1 MKKILGMGN
10 ALLDILVTLPGD
22 SVLTELGLAK
32 GSMQLVDLAF
42 SERVLKTVENL
53 DFSLVSGGS
62 ASNTIHGLAKLG
74 VETAFIGKVSED
86 EFGDIFMKDMLNS
99 GIRPLLF
106 KDEPQTG
113 RAIALISPDSERT
126 FATYLGSAVKLSPDE
141 LTPELFEGY
150 DHFHVEGYLVQDHD
164 LIEKSLV
171 LAKEAGLTTSL
182 DLASFNVVVENLGFL
197 QSIVE
202 RYVDIVFANEE
213 EARSFT
219 GVNNAAE
226 SARNIAEM
234 CSVAVVKTGPKGSI
248 VASGRELLNI
258 PPVEAKRVDTTGAGD
273 LYASG
278 FLYGFANGLSLEKS
292 AEAGTILAACIIE
305 KIGAKIPD
313 ECWPEMISKIRTI

>member
-10 ALLDILVTLPGD
+10 ALLDILVALPGD

-74 VETAFIGKVSED
+74 VETSFIGKVSND
-86 EFGDIFMKDMLNS
+86 EFGSIFEKDMETS
-99 GIRPLLF
+99 SIRPILF
-106 KDEPQTG
+106 RDEPQTG
-113 RAIALISPDSERT
+113 RAIALITPDSERT
-126 FATYLGSAVKLSPDE
+126 FATYLGSAVKLAADE
-141 LTPELFEGY
+141 LTLDLFKGY
-150 DHFHVEGYLVQDHD
+150 DLFHVEGYLVQDHD
-164 LIEKSLV
+164 LIERSLV

-197 QSIVE
+197 QSIVS

-219 GVNNAAE
+219 GLPAEE
-226 SARNIAEM
+226 SALKIAEM
-234 CSVAVVKTGPKGSI
+234 CKIAVVKTGPKGSL
-248 VASGRELLNI
+248 VACGKDLLTI
-258 PPVEAKRVDTTGAGD
+258 PPVDAKRVDTTGAGD

-278 FLYGFANGLSLEKS
+278 FLYGYVNGLPLEKS
-292 AEAGTILAACIIE
+292 AMAGTILAACVIE

-313 ECWPEMISKIRTI
+313 ECWPEMVKKIKAL

>member
-22 SVLTELGLAK
+22 SVLTELGLVK

-74 VETAFIGKVSED
+74 IETSFIGKVSND
-86 EFGDIFMKDMLNS
+86 EFGSIFEKDMAAS
-99 GIRPLLF
+99 SIRPILF
-106 KDEPQTG
+106 RDEPQTG

-126 FATYLGSAVKLSPDE
+126 FATYLGSAVRLSADE
-141 LTPELFEGY
+141 LSIDLFKGH
-150 DHFHVEGYLVQDHD
+150 DLFHVEGYLVQDHD
-164 LIEKSLV
+164 LIERSLV

-197 QSIVE
+197 QSIVS

-219 GVNNAAE
+219 GLPAEE
-226 SARNIAEM
+226 SALKIAEM
-234 CSVAVVKTGPKGSI
+234 CKIAVVKTGPRGSV
-248 VASGRELLNI
+248 VATEGKLFTI
-258 PPVEAKRVDTTGAGD
+258 PPVDAKRIDTTGAGD

-278 FLYGFANGLSLEKS
+278 FLYGFANGFPIEKS
-292 AEAGTILAACIIE
+292 AMAGTILAACVIE

-313 ECWPEMISKIRTI
+313 ECWPDLIEKIKAL

>member
-10 ALLDILVTLPGD
+10 ALLDILVALPGD
-22 SVLTELGLAK
+22 SVLAELGLAK

-86 EFGDIFMKDMLNS
+86 EFGSIFKKDMLNS
-99 GIRPLLF
+99 GITPLLF

-126 FATYLGSAVKLSPDE
+126 FATYLGSAVKLAADE
-141 LTPELFEGY
+141 LTADLFKGY
-150 DHFHVEGYLVQDHD
+150 DIFHVEGYLVQDHN
-164 LIEKSLV
+164 LIERSLV

-219 GVNNAAE
+219 GLPAEE
-226 SARNIAEM
+226 SALKIAEM
-234 CSVAVVKTGPKGSI
+234 CRIAVVKTGPKGSL
-248 VASGRELLNI
+248 VASDGRLLEI
-258 PPVEAKRVDTTGAGD
+258 PPVDAKRVDTTGAGD

-278 FLYGFANGLSLEKS
+278 FLYGFANGLPLEKS
-292 AEAGTILAACIIE
+292 AMAGTILAACVIE
-305 KIGAKIPD
+305 KIGAKIPA
-313 ECWPEMISKIRTI
+313 ECWPDLIERIKAL

>member
-10 ALLDILVTLPGD
+10 ALLDILVALPGD
-22 SVLTELGLAK
+22 SVLSELGLAK

-74 VETAFIGKVSED
+74 VETSFIGKVSND
-86 EFGDIFMKDMLNS
+86 EFGSIFEKDMLAS
-99 GIRPLLF
+99 SIHPILF
-106 KDEPQTG
+106 RDEPQTG
-113 RAIALISPDSERT
+113 RAIALITPDSERT
-126 FATYLGSAVKLSPDE
+126 FATYLGSAVRLAADE
-141 LTPELFEGY
+141 LSVDLFKGH
-150 DHFHVEGYLVQDHD
+150 DLFHVEGYLVQDHD
-164 LIEKSLV
+164 LIERSLV

-197 QSIVE
+197 QSIVS

-219 GVNNAAE
+219 GLPAEE
-226 SARNIAEM
+226 SALKIAEM
-234 CSVAVVKTGPKGSI
+234 CKIAVVKTGPKGSL
-248 VASGRELLNI
+248 VACGKDLLTI
-258 PPVEAKRVDTTGAGD
+258 PPVDAKRVDTTGAGD

-278 FLYGFANGLSLEKS
+278 FLYGYVNGLSLEKS
-292 AEAGTILAACIIE
+292 AMAGTILAACVIE

-313 ECWPEMISKIRTI
+313 ECWPEMVKKIKAL

>member
-10 ALLDILVTLPGD
+10 ALLDILVALPGD

-53 DFSLVSGGS
+53 DFSLLSGGS
-62 ASNTIHGLAKLG
+62 DSNTIHGLAKLG
-74 VETAFIGKVSED
+74 VETSFIGKVSND
-86 EFGDIFMKDMLNS
+86 EFGSIFEKDMETS
-99 GIRPLLF
+99 SIRPILF
-106 KDEPQTG
+106 RDEPQTG
-113 RAIALISPDSERT
+113 RAIALITPDSERT
-126 FATYLGSAVKLSPDE
+126 FATYLGSAVKLAADE
-141 LTPELFEGY
+141 LTLDLFKGY
-150 DHFHVEGYLVQDHD
+150 DLFHVEGYLVQDHD
-164 LIEKSLV
+164 LIERSLV

-197 QSIVE
+197 QSIVS

-219 GVNNAAE
+219 GLPAEE
-226 SARNIAEM
+226 SALKIAEM
-234 CSVAVVKTGPKGSI
+234 CKIAVVKTGPKGSL
-248 VASGRELLNI
+248 VACGKDLLTI
-258 PPVEAKRVDTTGAGD
+258 PPVDAKRVDTTGAGD

-278 FLYGFANGLSLEKS
+278 FLYGYVNGLPLEKS
-292 AEAGTILAACIIE
+292 AMAGTILAACVIE

-313 ECWPEMISKIRTI
+313 ECWPEMVKKIKAL

>member
-10 ALLDILVTLPGD
+10 ALLDILVALPGD
-22 SVLTELGLAK
+22 SLLTELGLVK

-74 VETAFIGKVSED
+74 VETSFIGKVSND
-86 EFGDIFMKDMLNS
+86 EFGSIFEKDMAASSINP
-99 GIRPLLF
+99 ILF
-106 KDEPQTG
+106 RDEPQTG

-126 FATYLGSAVKLSPDE
+126 FATYLGSAVRLAADE
-141 LTPELFEGY
+141 LTVDLFKGH
-150 DHFHVEGYLVQDHD
+150 DLFHVEGYLVQDHD
-164 LIEKSLV
+164 LIERSLV

-197 QSIVE
+197 ESIVS

-219 GVNNAAE
+219 GLPAEE
-226 SARNIAEM
+226 SALKIAEM
-234 CSVAVVKTGPKGSI
+234 CEIAVVKTGPKGSL
-248 VASGRELLNI
+248 VACGKDLLTI
-258 PPVEAKRVDTTGAGD
+258 PPVDAKRVDTTGAGD

-278 FLYGFANGLSLEKS
+278 FLYGYVNGLSLEKS
-292 AEAGTILAACIIE
+292 AMAGTILAACVIE

-313 ECWPEMISKIRTI
+313 ECWPEMIKKIKAL

>member
-10 ALLDILVTLPGD
+10 ALLDILVALPGD

-74 VETAFIGKVSED
+74 VETSFIGKVSSD
-86 EFGDIFMKDMLNS
+86 EFGSIFEKDMLASSINP
-99 GIRPLLF
+99 ILF
-106 KDEPQTG
+106 RDEPQTG
-113 RAIALISPDSERT
+113 RAIALITPDSERT
-126 FATYLGSAVKLSPDE
+126 FATYLGSAVRLAADE
-141 LTPELFEGY
+141 LSVDLFKGH
-150 DHFHVEGYLVQDHD
+150 DLFHVEGYLVQDHD
-164 LIEKSLV
+164 LIERSLV

-197 QSIVE
+197 QSIVS

-219 GVNNAAE
+219 GLPAEE
-226 SARNIAEM
+226 SALKIAEM
-234 CSVAVVKTGPKGSI
+234 CKIAVVKTGPKGSL
-248 VASGRELLNI
+248 VATGKDLLTI
-258 PPVEAKRVDTTGAGD
+258 PPVDAKRVDTTGAGD

-278 FLYGFANGLSLEKS
+278 FLYGFANGLPLEKS
-292 AEAGTILAACIIE
+292 AMAGTILAACVIE

-313 ECWPEMISKIRTI
+313 ECWPDLIEKIRAL

>member
-10 ALLDILVTLPGD
+10 ALLDILVALPGD
-22 SVLTELGLAK
+22 SVLEELGLAK
-32 GSMQLVDLAF
+32 CSMQLVDLAF

-74 VETAFIGKVSED
+74 IETAFIGKVSED
-86 EFGDIFMKDMLNS
+86 GFGDIFRKDMQNS
-99 GIRPLLF
+99 GITPLLF
-106 KDEPQTG
+106 KDGPQTG

-126 FATYLGSAVKLSPDE
+126 FATYLGSAVKLAAGE
-141 LTPELFEGY
+141 LSVDLFKGY
-150 DHFHVEGYLVQDHD
+150 DIFHVEGYLVQDHD
-164 LIEKSLV
+164 LIERSLV

-219 GVNNAAE
+219 GLPAEE
-226 SARNIAEM
+226 SALKIAEI
-234 CSVAVVKTGPKGSI
+234 CRTAVVKTGPRGSI
-248 VASGRELLNI
+248 VATGKELLHI
-258 PPVEAKRVDTTGAGD
+258 PPVDAKRVDTTGAGD

-278 FLYGFANGLSLEKS
+278 FLYGLANGLPLEKS
-292 AEAGTILAACIIE
+292 AMAGTILAACVIE

-313 ECWPEMISKIRTI
+313 ECWPELIARIKAL

>member
-10 ALLDILVTLPGD
+10 ALLDILVALPGD
-22 SVLTELGLAK
+22 SVLNELGLAK

-74 VETAFIGKVSED
+74 IETAFIGKVSED
-86 EFGDIFMKDMLNS
+86 EFGDIFRKDMQNS
-99 GIRPLLF
+99 GIKPLLF

-126 FATYLGSAVKLSPDE
+126 FATYLGSAVRLTADE
-141 LTPELFEGY
+141 LTVDLFKGY
-150 DHFHVEGYLVQDHD
+150 DIFHVEGYLVQDHD
-164 LIEKSLV
+164 LIERSLV

-219 GVNNAAE
+219 GLPAEE
-226 SARNIAEM
+226 SALKMAET
-234 CSVAVVKTGPKGSI
+234 CRIAVVKTGPKGSL
-248 VASGRELLNI
+248 VASGKELLPV
-258 PPVEAKRVDTTGAGD
+258 PPVDAKRVDTTGAGD

-278 FLYGFANGLSLEKS
+278 FLYGFAKGLSLEKS
-292 AEAGTILAACIIE
+292 AMAGTILAACVIE

-313 ECWPEMISKIRTI
+313 ECWPDLIEKIRAL

>member
-22 SVLTELGLAK
+22 SVLTELGRAQ
-32 GSMQLVDLAF
+32 GSMPLVDLAF

-74 VETAFIGKVSED
+74 AETAFIGKVSED
-86 EFGDIFMKDMLNS
+86 EFGDIFRKDMESS

-126 FATYLGSAVKLSPDE
+126 FATYLGSAVKLAADE
-141 LTPELFEGY
+141 LTVGLFKGY
-150 DHFHVEGYLVQDHD
+150 DLFHVEGYLVQDHD
-164 LIEKSLV
+164 LIERSLV

-182 DLASFNVVVENLGFL
+182 DLASVNVVVENLGFL

-219 GVNNAAE
+219 GLSAEE
-226 SARNIAEM
+226 SALKIAET
-234 CSVAVVKTGPKGSI
+234 CRIAVVKTGPKGSL
-248 VASGRELLNI
+248 VATGGKLLTI
-258 PPVEAKRVDTTGAGD
+258 PPVDAKRVDTTGAGD

-278 FLYGFANGLSLEKS
+278 FLYGFVHGLPLEKS
-292 AEAGTILAACIIE
+292 AMAGTILAACVIE

-313 ECWPEMISKIRTI
+313 ECWPDLIEKIKAL

>member
-10 ALLDILVTLPGD
+10 ALLDILVALPGD
-22 SVLTELGLAK
+22 SVLSELGLAK

-53 DFSLVSGGS
+53 EFSLVSGGS

-74 VETAFIGKVSED
+74 VETSFIGKVSND
-86 EFGDIFMKDMLNS
+86 EFGSIFEKDMLAS
-99 GIRPLLF
+99 SIHPILF
-106 KDEPQTG
+106 RDEPQTG
-113 RAIALISPDSERT
+113 RAIALITPDSERT
-126 FATYLGSAVKLSPDE
+126 FATYLGSAVRLAADE
-141 LTPELFEGY
+141 LSVDLFKGH
-150 DHFHVEGYLVQDHD
+150 DLFHVEGYLVQDHD
-164 LIEKSLV
+164 LIERSLV

-197 QSIVE
+197 QSIVS

-219 GVNNAAE
+219 GLPAEE
-226 SARNIAEM
+226 SALKIAEM
-234 CSVAVVKTGPKGSI
+234 CKIAVVKTGPKGSL
-248 VASGRELLNI
+248 VACGKDLLTI
-258 PPVEAKRVDTTGAGD
+258 PPVDAKRVDTTGAGD

-278 FLYGFANGLSLEKS
+278 FLYGYVNGLSLEKS
-292 AEAGTILAACIIE
+292 AMAGTILAACVIE

-313 ECWPEMISKIRTI
+313 ECWPEMVKKIKAL

>member
-10 ALLDILVTLPGD
+10 ALLDILVALPGD
-22 SVLTELGLAK
+22 SVLSELGLAK

-74 VETAFIGKVSED
+74 VETSFIGKVSND
-86 EFGDIFMKDMLNS
+86 EFGSIFEKDMLAS
-99 GIRPLLF
+99 SIHPILF
-106 KDEPQTG
+106 RDEPQTG
-113 RAIALISPDSERT
+113 RAIALITPDSERT
-126 FATYLGSAVKLSPDE
+126 FATYLGSAVRLAADE
-141 LTPELFEGY
+141 LSVDLFKGH
-150 DHFHVEGYLVQDHD
+150 DLFHVEGYLVQDHD
-164 LIEKSLV
+164 LIERSLV

-197 QSIVE
+197 QSIVS

-219 GVNNAAE
+219 GLPAEE
-226 SARNIAEM
+226 SALKIAEM
-234 CSVAVVKTGPKGSI
+234 CKIAVVKTGPKGSL
-248 VASGRELLNI
+248 VACGKDLLTI
-258 PPVEAKRVDTTGAGD
+258 PPVDAKRVDTTGAGD

-278 FLYGFANGLSLEKS
+278 FLYGYVNGLSLEKS
-292 AEAGTILAACIIE
+292 AMAGTILAACVIE

-313 ECWPEMISKIRTI
+313 ECWPEMVKKIKVL

>member
-10 ALLDILVTLPGD
+10 ALLDILVALPGD

-74 VETAFIGKVSED
+74 VETSFIGKVSSD
-86 EFGDIFMKDMLNS
+86 EFGSIFEKDMLASSINP
-99 GIRPLLF
+99 ILF
-106 KDEPQTG
+106 RDEPQTG
-113 RAIALISPDSERT
+113 RAIALITPDSERT
-126 FATYLGSAVKLSPDE
+126 FATYLGSAVRLAADE
-141 LTPELFEGY
+141 LTVDLFKGH
-150 DHFHVEGYLVQDHD
+150 DLFHVEGYLVQDHD
-164 LIEKSLV
+164 LIERSLV

-197 QSIVE
+197 QSIVS

-219 GVNNAAE
+219 GLPAEE
-226 SARNIAEM
+226 SALKIAEM
-234 CSVAVVKTGPKGSI
+234 CKIAVVKTGPKGSL
-248 VASGRELLNI
+248 VATGKDLLTI
-258 PPVEAKRVDTTGAGD
+258 PPVDAKRVDTTGAGD

-278 FLYGFANGLSLEKS
+278 FLYGYINGLSLEKS
-292 AEAGTILAACIIE
+292 AMAGTILAACVIE

-313 ECWPEMISKIRTI
+313 ECWPAVIEKIKAL

>member
-22 SVLTELGLAK
+22 SVLAELGLAK

-86 EFGDIFMKDMLNS
+86 EFGDIFRKDMMNS
-99 GIRPLLF
+99 GISPVLF

-126 FATYLGSAVKLSPDE
+126 FATYLGSAVKLSADE
-141 LTPELFEGY
+141 LTVDLFKGY
-150 DHFHVEGYLVQDHD
+150 DIFHVEGYLVQDHN
-164 LIEKSLV
+164 LIERALV

-219 GVNNAAE
+219 GLDARE
-226 SARNIAEM
+226 SALKIAET
-234 CSVAVVKTGPKGSI
+234 CRIAVVKTGPKGSLI
-248 VASGRELLNI
+248 ASDREIYEI
-258 PPVEAKRVDTTGAGD
+258 PPVDAKRVDTTGAGD

-278 FLYGFANGLSLEKS
+278 FLYGFANGLSLEQS
-292 AEAGTILAACIIE
+292 AMAGTILAACVIE

-313 ECWPEMISKIRTI
+313 ECWPDLIERIKSL

>member
-10 ALLDILVTLPGD
+10 ALLDILVALPGD
-22 SVLTELGLAK
+22 SVLAELGLAK

-74 VETAFIGKVSED
+74 VETSFIGKVSND
-86 EFGDIFMKDMLNS
+86 EFGSIFEKDMTAS
-99 GIRPLLF
+99 SIHPILF
-106 KDEPQTG
+106 RDEPQTG
-113 RAIALISPDSERT
+113 RAIALITPDSERT
-126 FATYLGSAVKLSPDE
+126 FATYLGSAVRLAADE
-141 LTPELFEGY
+141 LSVGLFKGH
-150 DHFHVEGYLVQDHD
+150 DLFHVEGYLVQDHD
-164 LIEKSLV
+164 LIERSLV

-197 QSIVE
+197 QSIVS

-219 GVNNAAE
+219 GLPAEE
-226 SARNIAEM
+226 SALKIAEM
-234 CSVAVVKTGPKGSI
+234 CKIAVVKTGPKGSL
-248 VASGRELLNI
+248 VACGRDLLTI

-278 FLYGFANGLSLEKS
+278 FLYGYVNGLSLEKS
-292 AEAGTILAACIIE
+292 AMAGTILAACVIE

-313 ECWPEMISKIRTI
+313 ECWPAVIEKIKAL

>member
-74 VETAFIGKVSED
+74 TETAFIGKVSED
-86 EFGDIFMKDMLNS
+86 EFGDIFRKDMESS

-126 FATYLGSAVKLSPDE
+126 FATYLGSAVKLAADE
-141 LTPELFEGY
+141 LTVGLFKGY
-150 DHFHVEGYLVQDHD
+150 DLFHVEGYLVQDHD
-164 LIEKSLV
+164 LIERSLV

-219 GVNNAAE
+219 GLSAE
-226 SARNIAEM
+226 KSALKIAEM
-234 CSVAVVKTGPKGSI
+234 CKIAVVKTGPKGSL
-248 VASGRELLNI
+248 VATGGELLTI
-258 PPVEAKRVDTTGAGD
+258 PPVDAKRVDTTGAGD

-278 FLYGFANGLSLEKS
+278 FLYGFVNGLPLEKS
-292 AEAGTILAACIIE
+292 AMAGTILAACVIE

-313 ECWPEMISKIRTI
+313 ECWPGLIEKIKAL

>member
-1 MKKILGMGN
+1 MGN

-22 SVLTELGLAK
+22 SVLSELGLAK

-74 VETAFIGKVSED
+74 IETAFIGKVSED
-86 EFGDIFMKDMLNS
+86 EFGDIFRKDMSNS
-99 GIRPLLF
+99 GITPLLF

-126 FATYLGSAVKLSPDE
+126 FATYLGSAVKLSADE
-141 LTPELFEGY
+141 LTVDLFKGY
-150 DHFHVEGYLVQDHD
+150 DIFHVEGYLVQDHN
-164 LIEKSLV
+164 LIERALV

-219 GVNNAAE
+219 GLNARE
-226 SARNIAEM
+226 SALKIAEM
-234 CSVAVVKTGPKGSI
+234 CRIAVVKTGPKGSI
-248 VASGRELLNI
+248 IATGKDTYEI
-258 PPVEAKRVDTTGAGD
+258 PPVDAKRVDTTGAGD

-278 FLYGFANGLSLEKS
+278 FLYGFANGLTLEQS
-292 AEAGTILAACIIE
+292 AMAGTILAACVIE

-313 ECWPEMISKIRTI
+313 ECWPDLIERIKAL

>member
-10 ALLDILVTLPGD
+10 ALLDILVALPGD

-86 EFGDIFMKDMLNS
+86 EFGDIFRKDMQNS
-99 GIRPLLF
+99 GITPLLF

-126 FATYLGSAVKLSPDE
+126 FATYLGSAVKLAAEE
-141 LTPELFEGY
+141 LTVDLFKGY
-150 DHFHVEGYLVQDHD
+150 DIFHVEGYLVQDHN
-164 LIEKSLV
+164 LIERALV

-182 DLASFNVVVENLGFL
+182 DLASFNVVAENLGFL

-219 GVNNAAE
+219 GLSAE
-226 SARNIAEM
+226 EGALKIAEM
-234 CSVAVVKTGPKGSI
+234 CRIAVVKTGPKGSLV
-248 VASGRELLNI
+248 VAGKELMNI
-258 PPVEAKRVDTTGAGD
+258 PPVDAKRVDTTGAGD

-278 FLYGFANGLSLEKS
+278 FLYGFANGLPLEKS
-292 AEAGTILAACIIE
+292 AMAGTILAACVIE

-313 ECWPEMISKIRTI
+313 ECWPDLIEKIKAL

>member
-10 ALLDILVTLPGD
+10 ALLDILVALPGD

-74 VETAFIGKVSED
+74 VETSFIGKVSND
-86 EFGDIFMKDMLNS
+86 EFGSIFEKDMIASSINP
-99 GIRPLLF
+99 ILF
-106 KDEPQTG
+106 RDEPQTG

-126 FATYLGSAVKLSPDE
+126 FATYLGSAVRLSADE
-141 LTPELFEGY
+141 LTVDLFKGH
-150 DHFHVEGYLVQDHD
+150 DLFHVEGYLVQDHN
-164 LIEKSLV
+164 LIERALV

-197 QSIVE
+197 QSIVS

-219 GVNNAAE
+219 GLPAEE
-226 SARNIAEM
+226 SALKIAEM
-234 CSVAVVKTGPKGSI
+234 CKIAVVKTGPKGSL
-248 VASGRELLNI
+248 VACGKDLLTI
-258 PPVEAKRVDTTGAGD
+258 PPVDAKRIDTTGAGD

-278 FLYGFANGLSLEKS
+278 FLYGYVNGLSLEKS
-292 AEAGTILAACIIE
+292 AMAGTILAACVIE

-313 ECWPEMISKIRTI
+313 ECWPTMVEKIRAL

>member
-22 SVLTELGLAK
+22 SVLTELGRAQ
-32 GSMQLVDLAF
+32 GSMPLVDLAF

-74 VETAFIGKVSED
+74 TETAFIGKVSED
-86 EFGDIFMKDMLNS
+86 EFGDIFRKDMESS

-126 FATYLGSAVKLSPDE
+126 FATYLGSAVKLAADE
-141 LTPELFEGY
+141 LTAGLFKGY
-150 DHFHVEGYLVQDHD
+150 DLFHVEGYLVQDHD
-164 LIEKSLV
+164 LIERSLV

-219 GVNNAAE
+219 GLSAEE
-226 SARNIAEM
+226 SALKIAET
-234 CSVAVVKTGPKGSI
+234 CRIAVVKTGPKGSL
-248 VASGRELLNI
+248 VATGGKLLTI
-258 PPVEAKRVDTTGAGD
+258 PPVDAKRVDTTGAGD

-278 FLYGFANGLSLEKS
+278 FLYGFVHGLPLEKS
-292 AEAGTILAACIIE
+292 AMAGTILAACVIE

-313 ECWPEMISKIRTI
+313 ECWPDLIEKIKAL

>member
-22 SVLTELGLAK
+22 SVLTELGLAN

-74 VETAFIGKVSED
+74 IETAFIGKVSED
-86 EFGDIFMKDMLNS
+86 EFGEIFRKDMLNS
-99 GIRPLLF
+99 GITPLLF

-126 FATYLGSAVKLSPDE
+126 FATYLGSAVKLSADE
-141 LTPELFEGY
+141 LTVDLFKGY
-150 DHFHVEGYLVQDHD
+150 DIFHVEGYLVQDHN
-164 LIEKSLV
+164 LIERALV

-219 GVNNAAE
+219 GLDARE
-226 SARNIAEM
+226 SALKIAET
-234 CSVAVVKTGPKGSI
+234 CRIAVVKTGPKGSLI
-248 VASGRELLNI
+248 ATGREIYEI
-258 PPVEAKRVDTTGAGD
+258 PPVPAKRVDTTGAGD

-278 FLYGFANGLSLEKS
+278 FLYGFANGLTLEQS
-292 AEAGTILAACIIE
+292 AMAGTILAACVIE

-313 ECWPEMISKIRTI
+313 ECWPDLIERIKSL

>member
-10 ALLDILVTLPGD
+10 ALLDILVALPGD
-22 SVLTELGLAK
+22 SVLNELGLAK

-86 EFGDIFMKDMLNS
+86 EFGDIFRKDMLNS
-99 GIRPLLF
+99 GIRPVLF

-126 FATYLGSAVKLSPDE
+126 FATYLGSAVKLAADE
-141 LTPELFEGY
+141 LTVDLFKGY
-150 DHFHVEGYLVQDHD
+150 DIFHVEGYLVQDHN
-164 LIEKSLV
+164 LIERSLV

-219 GVNNAAE
+219 GLPAEE
-226 SARNIAEM
+226 SALKIAEM
-234 CSVAVVKTGPKGSI
+234 CRIAVVKTGPKGSL
-248 VASGRELLNI
+248 VACGKELLNI
-258 PPVEAKRVDTTGAGD
+258 PPVDAKRVDTTGAGD

-278 FLYGFANGLSLEKS
+278 FLYGFANGLPLEKS
-292 AEAGTILAACIIE
+292 AMAGTILAACVIE

-313 ECWPEMISKIRTI
+313 ECWPDLIEKIKAL

>member
-10 ALLDILVTLPGD
+10 ALLDILVALPGD
-22 SVLTELGLAK
+22 SLLMELGLVK

-74 VETAFIGKVSED
+74 VETSFIGKVSND
-86 EFGDIFMKDMLNS
+86 EFGSIFEKDMAASSINP
-99 GIRPLLF
+99 ILF
-106 KDEPQTG
+106 RDEPQTG

-126 FATYLGSAVKLSPDE
+126 FATYLGSAVRLAADE
-141 LTPELFEGY
+141 LTVDLFKGH
-150 DHFHVEGYLVQDHD
+150 DLFHVEGYLVQDHD
-164 LIEKSLV
+164 LIERSLV

-197 QSIVE
+197 ESIVS

-219 GVNNAAE
+219 GLPAEE
-226 SARNIAEM
+226 SALKIAEM
-234 CSVAVVKTGPKGSI
+234 CEIAVVKTGPKGSL
-248 VASGRELLNI
+248 VACGKDLLTI
-258 PPVEAKRVDTTGAGD
+258 PPVDAKRVDTTGAGD

-278 FLYGFANGLSLEKS
+278 FLYGYVNGLSLEKS
-292 AEAGTILAACIIE
+292 AMAGTILAACVIE

-313 ECWPEMISKIRTI
+313 ECWPEMIKKIKAL

>member
-22 SVLTELGLAK
+22 SVLSELGLAK

-86 EFGDIFMKDMLNS
+86 EFGDIFKKDMLNS
-99 GIRPLLF
+99 GIKPLLF

-126 FATYLGSAVKLSPDE
+126 FATYLGSAVKLAADE
-141 LTPELFEGY
+141 LTVDLFKGY
-150 DHFHVEGYLVQDHD
+150 DIFHVEGYLVQDHD
-164 LIEKSLV
+164 LIERALV

-219 GVNNAAE
+219 GLDARA
-226 SARNIAEM
+226 SALKIAET
-234 CSVAVVKTGPKGSI
+234 CQIAVVKTGPKGSI
-248 VASGRELLNI
+248 ITTGKEIYDI
-258 PPVEAKRVDTTGAGD
+258 PPVPAKRVDTTGAGD

-278 FLYGFANGLSLEKS
+278 FLYGFANGLTLEQS
-292 AEAGTILAACIIE
+292 ATAGTILAACVIE
-305 KIGAKIPD
+305 KIGAKIPV
-313 ECWPEMISKIRTI
+313 ECWPELIAKIKAL

>member
-22 SVLTELGLAK
+22 SVLAELGLAK

-86 EFGDIFMKDMLNS
+86 EFGDIFRKDMQNS

-126 FATYLGSAVKLSPDE
+126 FATYLGSAVKLSADE
-141 LTPELFEGY
+141 LTVDLFKGY
-150 DHFHVEGYLVQDHD
+150 DIFHVEGYLVQDHN
-164 LIEKSLV
+164 LIERSLV

-219 GVNNAAE
+219 GLSAE
-226 SARNIAEM
+226 ESVSKIAET
-234 CSVAVVKTGPKGSI
+234 CRIAVVKTGPKGSL
-248 VASGRELLNI
+248 VATEKKVYEI
-258 PPVEAKRVDTTGAGD
+258 PPVPAKRVDTTGAGD

-278 FLYGFANGLSLEKS
+278 FLYGFANDLPLEKS
-292 AEAGTILAACIIE
+292 AMAGTILAASVIE

-313 ECWPEMISKIRTI
+313 ECWPNLVERIKAL

>member
-10 ALLDILVTLPGD
+10 ALLDILVALPGD

-74 VETAFIGKVSED
+74 VETSFIGKVSSD
-86 EFGDIFMKDMLNS
+86 EFGSIFEKDMLASSIN
-99 GIRPLLF
+99 PVLF
-106 KDEPQTG
+106 RDEPQTG
-113 RAIALISPDSERT
+113 RAIALITPDSERT
-126 FATYLGSAVKLSPDE
+126 FATYLGSAVRLAADE
-141 LTPELFEGY
+141 LTVDLFKGH
-150 DHFHVEGYLVQDHD
+150 DLFHVEGYLVQDHD
-164 LIEKSLV
+164 LIERSLV

-197 QSIVE
+197 QSIVS

-219 GVNNAAE
+219 GLPAEE
-226 SARNIAEM
+226 SALKIAEM
-234 CSVAVVKTGPKGSI
+234 CKIAVVKTGPKGSL
-248 VASGRELLNI
+248 VATGKDLLTI
-258 PPVEAKRVDTTGAGD
+258 PPVDAKRVDTTGAGD

-278 FLYGFANGLSLEKS
+278 FLYGFANGLPLEKS
-292 AEAGTILAACIIE
+292 AMAGTILAACVIE

-313 ECWPEMISKIRTI
+313 ECWPDLIEKIRAL